1 MSEEKRVIQDM
12 SFEEALAELETIVKT
27 LEAGGQALDDSIAH
41 YERGT
46 ALKKHC
52 ETKLKEA
59 QLKVEKIIGT
69 NEDGSPQTEP
79 FEIA

>member
-1 MSEEKRVIQDM
+1 MTDKPIKELT
-12 SFEEALAELETIVKT
+12 FEDALAELETIVKT

-52 ETKLKEA
+52 EQKLKEA

-69 NEDGSPQTEP
+69 NDDSSPQTEP
-79 FEIA
+79 FDVA